1 MRTVM
6 SDRAL
11 NRLRRLARKVLEC
24 LEDGKPLRI
33 PKRTTSNIEYDP
45 DSGIY
50 KVGDAKLERRPDTLK
65 GSKKLAQ
72 MMCVAAFAKELVER
86 NRSATLREIYY
97 TSEGW
102 DVSFKDQR
110 ESDAIIEDLE
120 AATGLKREEFGIWP
134 EEDGAAVYG
143 DLLVR
148 EDGVEIHAERAGISG
163 YNIPP
168 NVDAVEFLDCGAE
181 RVIAVETMGMYR
193 RLVQERAHEKLNALI
208 IGLKGQAARATR
220 RLIKRLNEELDLPV
234 YVFTDGDPYG
244 WHIYMVIKSGSAKA
258 AHLNEEL
265 ACPDAVFLG
274 VTATDIV
281 EYDLPTEPLKEAD
294 LKRIDELLKDPRY
307 DDPFWRRELHKL
319 KKIGRKAEQQAFAKY
334 SLDYVVEEYL
344 PRKLEE
350 LE

>member
-1 MRTVM
+1 M
-6 SDRAL
+6 SEAL
-11 NRLRRLARKVLEC
+11 QRLREFAKHVLKCVEK
-24 LEDGKPLRI
+24 DKPVRI
-33 PKRTTSNIEYDP
+33 PKRTTSNIRYDP
-45 DSGIY
+45 KREIFTLGSD
-50 KVGDAKLERRPDTLK
+50 KLERRPRTLK

-72 MMCVAAFAKELVER
+72 MLSVAAFAKELVEKG
-86 NRSATLREIYY
+86 RSATLREIYY

-102 DVSFKDQR
+102 EVDFKDQR
-110 ESDAIIEDLE
+110 ESDAIVEDLE
-120 AATGLKREEFGIWP
+120 ATLGLKREEFGVWP

-168 NVDAVEFLDCGAE
+168 NVDAVEILDCGAE

-193 RLVQERAHEKLNALI
+193 RLVQERAHEKLDALI
-208 IGLKGQAARATR
+208 VGLKGQAARATR
-220 RLIKRLNEELDLPV
+220 RLLRRLSEELGLPV

-244 WHIYMVIKSGSAKA
+244 WHIYMVIRSGSAKA

-265 ACPDAVFLG
+265 ACPDAKFIG

-281 EYDLPTEPLKEAD
+281 EYNLPTEPLKKTD
-294 LKRIDELLKDPRY
+294 YKRIEELRRDPRY
-307 DDPFWRRELHKL
+307 DDPFWKRELGLLEKL
-319 KKIGRKAEQQAFAKY
+319 GKKAEQQAFAKY
-334 SLDYVVEEYL
+334 SLDYVVKEYL
-344 PRKLEE
+344 PAKLDE